1 MGKDLLESKLAGWAG
16 GFWDCKA
23 ERAGLGVAVNQ
34 GNERQRNRRT
44 QPPRRGRGGEMR
56 GRGPEREVRMPPA
69 PALGSVVRACAA
81 ARKALVEGP
90 NVVRDFWRAWDAE
103 HGKRPDF
110 GLWRQL
116 REGDRFGG
124 RLEGIVDLM
133 GRALKAGDVQVRWGA
148 LALVPALPSRLAAGP
163 LGGLVREAV
172 RSVRP
177 EGAPSS
183 VAWVSWLVGV
193 WLGEAGVDE
202 VKDLIHGQE
211 GGTWKVGRSVS
222 FAGVR
227 AEKWLPVS
235 GGVFRWWVADAIELL
250 KGSSDW
256 LVTAWQLRRDARAA
270 GASRSAGEALTLLNA
285 AALARLEGEPEES
298 ARLEALALALMPE
311 RMPEVLAKRGQVAAW
326 RVVEGGLQTIEGFP
340 VKMEEMFFPGEPI
353 ESERGQET
361 ARLFGD
367 ADDESAEALQKSME
381 GDADWERLKAAGVAL
396 RYPLAGLAWVAKKA
410 PHHVVKRQT
419 ELLEA
424 GVRLAMKHH
433 CLGSAGRML
442 AVWPGKAEM
451 VVAYARAMRAS
462 VKKMPVL
469 RDWAVWQEWA
479 GFLRAAWGRLEA
491 GAICDEETLFFLQ
504 ETLVDREKTT
514 LNCLPESL
522 REGDVLAALE
532 ADPRLMSVLEHQRTL
547 ELWEVASLTRERAE
561 LAGWVWVSVVTMGEG
576 AGGRYGALILGAGG
590 KRMVRG
596 KLRFEG
602 GIDAE
607 AGAAMVAEIASAVK
621 DLAGEVAVEG
631 VILAVDVRVE
641 GMDWGSVFV
650 GSKVTKVPS
659 WESAFRAMREGVAPG
674 TLSERA

>member
-1 MGKDLLESKLAGWAG
+1 
-16 GFWDCKA
+16 
-23 ERAGLGVAVNQ
+23 
-34 GNERQRNRRT
+34 
-44 QPPRRGRGGEMR
+44 
-56 GRGPEREVRMPPA
+56 
-69 PALGSVVRACAA
+69 
-81 ARKALVEGP
+81 
-90 NVVRDFWRAWDAE
+90 
-103 HGKRPDF
+103 
-110 GLWRQL
+110 
-116 REGDRFGG
+116 
-124 RLEGIVDLM
+124 
-133 GRALKAGDVQVRWGA
+133 
-148 LALVPALPSRLAAGP
+148 
-163 LGGLVREAV
+163 
-172 RSVRP
+172 
-177 EGAPSS
+177 
-183 VAWVSWLVGV
+183 VGV

-202 VKDLIHGQE
+202 VKALIHAQE

-235 GGVFRWWVADAIELL
+235 GGVFRWWVADAIESL

-270 GASRSAGEALTLLNA
+270 GAQRSAGEALTLLNA
-285 AALARLEGEPEES
+285 AALARREGEPEES
-298 ARLEALALALMPE
+298 ARFEALALALMPE
-311 RMPEVLAKRGQVAAW
+311 RIPEVLAKRGQVAAW
-326 RVVEGGLQTIEGFP
+326 RVVEGGLQTIERFP

-361 ARLFGD
+361 ARLFED
-367 ADDESAEALQKSME
+367 AEDESAEGLMAEAQ
-381 GDADWERLKAAGVAL
+381 GAGDWEVLRAAGVAM
-396 RYPLAGLAWVAKKA
+396 RYPMAALAWVAKKA
-410 PHHVVKRQT
+410 PHHVVKKQT

-424 GVRLAMKHH
+424 GVRLALKHH

-442 AVWPGKAEM
+442 AVWPGRAEM

-462 VKKMPVL
+462 VKRMPVL

-491 GAICDEETLFFLQ
+491 GAISDEETLFFLQ
-504 ETLVDREKTT
+504 ETLLDREKTT

-522 REGDVLAALE
+522 REGGVVAALE

-547 ELWEVASLTRERAE
+547 ELWEVASLTRERVE
-561 LAGWVWVSVVTMGEG
+561 LAGWIWVSLVTIGEG

-602 GIDAE
+602 GVDAE
-607 AGAAMVAEIASAVK
+607 GGAVMVAEIAGAVK
-621 DLAGEVAVEG
+621 DLAGEVPVGG

-641 GMDWGSVFV
+641 GMDWDSVFE
-650 GSKVTKVPS
+650 GSKVAGVPS

-674 TLSERA
+674 TLSESA